1 MTKKTAEKTLEVL
14 EPILRQYLPKILQ
27 TDNGGKFTSAA
38 ALELYKELG
47 IKHLSSFPYKP
58 STNGVIERF
67 NQTIKRAIMQYMTT
81 KGTKKWY
88 DIIDTLVDNYNNA
101 YHSTIKAKPKDVF
114 FSDGVGTC
122 QIAKNIK
129 AAANKMVNAGTV
141 TTGVSKKRAKVG
153 KLVRVNILK
162 LDSAQ
167 RAEDLKG
174 FRKMYGIN
182 YSRNIY
188 KVVSIIP
195 RTKAAGADEY
205 LLAEAYK
212 FVPEN
217 KKTGTKSYY
226 VDLAKN
232 GPTVLL
238 PQQFYWDKLLVVKWL
253 RNLA

>member
-1 MTKKTAEKTLEVL
+1 
-14 EPILRQYLPKILQ
+14 
-27 TDNGGKFTSAA
+27 
-38 ALELYKELG
+38 
-47 IKHLSSFPYKP
+47 
-58 STNGVIERF
+58 
-67 NQTIKRAIMQYMTT
+67 MQYMTA

-88 DIIDTLVDNYNNA
+88 DIIDTLVDNYNSA

-114 FSDGVGTC
+114 FSDGVGSR

-153 KLVRVNILK
+153 QLVRVNILK

-205 LLAEAYK
+205 LLAEAYE

-217 KKTGTKSYY
+217 KKTETKSHYL
-226 VDLAKN
+226 DLAKN

-238 PQQFYWDKLLVVKWL
+238 PQQFYWDELLVVKRP
-253 RNLA
+253 RNF